1 MHAKRPVIIANIPK
15 LPAKWAGIRMPLL
28 LSGLMS
34 GIISMVNMLRALGW
48 VEGLITLWFQN
59 WMISWAIAFPVVLV
73 VLPLVRRFTAMLV
86 DMPGAPN

>member
-1 MHAKRPVIIANIPK
+1 
-15 LPAKWAGIRMPLL
+15 MPLL

-86 DMPGAPN
+86 DMPGAPK